1 MNSFVDTPGAHFA
14 GGWRVNRFATGGT
27 RGIRVGSGFSP
38 NGKERT
44 ASTTRGGRRD
54 KLSTYQTINP
64 ATGEL
69 GKEFATAT
77 DTEIEEA
84 VNSSHKAFD
93 SWQRVPIEDRAAMMN
108 RAGELMHERKTELA
122 NLITL
127 EMGKL
132 PSEAEGEVELSANIL
147 QYYGQQG
154 PGILADEQLAPN
166 SGGDA
171 VVVNEPIGPLMG
183 VMPWNFPQYQVARF
197 AGPNLVAGNT
207 ILLKHA
213 PDCPQ
218 SALAFERLM
227 SDAGFPNG
235 TYINLFAT
243 NDQVANIVADDR
255 VAAASVT
262 GSERAGSAVAETAGR
277 HMKKVVLEM
286 GGSDPF
292 IVLGSGDM
300 DATAA
305 EAVRGRMTN
314 SGQSCI
320 ASKRMI
326 VPTER
331 YEEFVGKLTERMAAL
346 RPGDP
351 TDPDTNVAPLHEED
365 AAQKLMAQVDD
376 AIEKGATVRTGGH
389 RLDRAGAF
397 VEPTVL
403 TGVTREMRAFREEL
417 FGPVAVV
424 YEVADE
430 DEAVELAN
438 ESSFGLG
445 GSVMSDDVE
454 HARQVARRVDTGMVW
469 INKATWTE
477 PDLPFSGTKRSG
489 VGTELGEL
497 GIQQF
502 LNKKL
507 IRA

>member
-1 MNSFVDTPGAHFA
+1 MS
-14 GGWRVNRFATGGT
+14 
-27 RGIRVGSGFSP
+27 IY
-38 NGKERT
+38 K
-44 ASTTRGGRRD
+44 
-54 KLSTYQTINP
+54 TINP

-69 GKEFATAT
+69 GKEFDTTT
-77 DTEIEEA
+77 DAEVEEA

-93 SWQRVPIEDRAAMMN
+93 SWQRMPIEDRAAMMS
-108 RAGELMHERKTELA
+108 RAGELMHERKAELA

-147 QYYGQQG
+147 KYYGRQG
-154 PGILADEQLAPN
+154 PAILADEQLQPN

-218 SALAFERLM
+218 SALAFER
-227 SDAGFPNG
+227 
-235 TYINLFAT
+235 
-243 NDQVANIVADDR
+243 
-255 VAAASVT
+255 
-262 GSERAGSAVAETAGR
+262 
-277 HMKKVVLEM
+277 
-286 GGSDPF
+286 
-292 IVLGSGDM
+292 
-300 DATAA
+300 
-305 EAVRGRMTN
+305 
-314 SGQSCI
+314 
-320 ASKRMI
+320 
-326 VPTER
+326 
-331 YEEFVGKLTERMAAL
+331 MAAL

-351 TDPDTNVAPLHEED
+351 ADTATNVAPLHDED
-365 AAQKLMAQVDD
+365 AAQKIMSQVND
-376 AIEKGATVRTGGH
+376 AVEKGATVRTGGH

-403 TGVTREMRAFREEL
+403 TGVTREMRAFGEEL

-424 YEVADE
+424 YEVANE

-445 GSVMSDDVE
+445 GSVISDDVE

-477 PDLPFSGTKRSG
+477 PDLPFGGAKRSG
-489 VGTELGEL
+489 IGTELGEA

-507 IRA
+507 IRG

>member
-1 MNSFVDTPGAHFA
+1 M
-14 GGWRVNRFATGGT
+14 
-27 RGIRVGSGFSP
+27 
-38 NGKERT
+38 
-44 ASTTRGGRRD
+44 
-54 KLSTYQTINP
+54 STYQTINP

-69 GKEFATAT
+69 VKEFATAT
-77 DTEIEEA
+77 DADIEEA
-84 VNSSHKAFD
+84 ISTSQQAFT
-93 SWQRVPIEDRAAMMN
+93 SWQDVAIDERAAMME
-108 RAGELMHERKTELA
+108 RAGDLMSERSTELA
-122 NLITL
+122 QLITL

-132 PSEAEGEVELSANIL
+132 PSEAKGEVELSANIL
-147 QYYGQQG
+147 KYYGQQG
-154 PGILADEQLAPN
+154 PRILADEQIQPDD
-166 SGGDA
+166 GGDA
-171 VVVNEPIGPLMG
+171 VVVNKPIGPLMG
-183 VMPWNFPQYQVARF
+183 VMPWNFPQYQIARF

-218 SALAFERLM
+218 SALAFERLI
-227 SDAGFPNG
+227 SDAGFPTG
-235 TYINLFAT
+235 TYINLFAS
-243 NDQVANIVADDR
+243 NEQVANIVADDR

-262 GSERAGSAVAETAGR
+262 GSERAGSAVAETAGQ
-277 HMKKVVLEM
+277 HVKKVVLEM

-292 IVLGSGDM
+292 IVLDSSDM
-300 DATAA
+300 DATVA

-326 VPTER
+326 VVTQR
-331 YEEFVGKLTERMAAL
+331 YEEFVDKLTEQMAAL
-346 RPGDP
+346 QPGDP
-351 TDPDTNVAPLHEED
+351 TAEGTDVAPLHAEYAAENLMEQVND
-365 AAQKLMAQVDD
+365 AV
-376 AIEKGATVRTGGH
+376 EKGATVRTGGH
-389 RLDRAGAF
+389 RVDRAGAF

-403 TGVTREMRAFREEL
+403 TGVTRQMRAFHEEL

-430 DEAVELAN
+430 NEAVDLAN

-454 HARQVARRVDTGMVW
+454 HAQQVARRVDTGMVW

-477 PDLPFSGTKRSG
+477 PDLPFGGTKRSG
-489 VGTELGEL
+489 IGTELGEA

-507 IRA
+507 IRT

>member
-1 MNSFVDTPGAHFA
+1 MSIYHT
-14 GGWRVNRFATGGT
+14 
-27 RGIRVGSGFSP
+27 
-38 NGKERT
+38 
-44 ASTTRGGRRD
+44 
-54 KLSTYQTINP
+54 LNP

-69 GKEFATAT
+69 GQEFTTTT
-77 DTEIEEA
+77 DAEIEQA
-84 VNSSHKAFD
+84 VESSQQAFG
-93 SWQRVPIEDRAAMMN
+93 SWQQVPIEERAAMMH
-108 RAGELMHERKTELA
+108 RAGELMHERKTRLA
-122 NLITL
+122 QLITL

-132 PSEAEGEVELSANIL
+132 HSEADGEVELSADIL
-147 QYYGQQG
+147 KYYGQQG
-154 PGILADEQLAPN
+154 PSILADEPLQPD

-171 VVVNEPIGPLMG
+171 VIVNEPIGPVMG
-183 VMPWNFPQYQVARF
+183 VMPWNFPQYQIARF

-218 SALAFERLM
+218 SALAFEQLIA
-227 SDAGFPNG
+227 DAGFPTG

-243 NDQVANIVADDR
+243 NEQVATIVSDDR

-262 GSERAGSAVAETAGR
+262 GSERAGSAVAETAGA

-286 GGSDPF
+286 GGNDPF
-292 IVLGSGDM
+292 IVLDSSDM
-300 DATAA
+300 DATVA

-331 YEEFVGKLTERMAAL
+331 YEEFVTKLTERMAAL
-346 RPGDP
+346 QPGDP
-351 TDPDTNVAPLHEED
+351 THEGTDVAPLHEEE
-365 AAQKLMAQVDD
+365 AAKKLMEQVND
-376 AIEKGATVRTGGH
+376 AVEKGATVRTGGH

-397 VEPTVL
+397 VAPTVL
-403 TGVTREMRAFREEL
+403 TGVTREMRAFHEEL

-424 YEVADE
+424 YEVTSE
-430 DEAVELAN
+430 DAAVALAN
-438 ESSFGLG
+438 ESSYGLG
-445 GSVMSDDVE
+445 GSVISDDVE

-477 PDLPFSGTKRSG
+477 PDLPFGGTKRSG
-489 VGTELGEL
+489 IGTELGQA

-507 IRA
+507 IRT